1 MGGPHVAS
9 VVCGCGRDDRHD
21 RGDRLVESVAMT
33 TVSSARQ
40 RDEMFML
47 HQGLVRAIAWKT
59 HQRLPRSVEL
69 DDLVAY
75 GQIGLLEAIAA
86 FDATR
91 GRKFTTYAWHR
102 IRGAMLDGLGKM
114 TWFDRAAFEGRQ
126 YERKPTDTDAA
137 AAPPAAQGGAAGS
150 APAAAKAMTAGTV
163 EQPTARRPTRND
175 LDHVT
180 VPGRETDAA
189 EAALH
194 LELVMFL
201 RDLVAALPEKEGGLV
216 RGTFFEGRTLTE
228 AARRVGISTAWAS
241 RLQTRTLADLRV
253 ALERGGYS

>member
-1 MGGPHVAS
+1 
-9 VVCGCGRDDRHD
+9 
-21 RGDRLVESVAMT
+21 MT
-33 TVSSARQ
+33 TASSARQ
-40 RDEMFML
+40 RDEMFTL

-59 HQRLPRSVEL
+59 HQRLPRAVEL

-86 FDATR
+86 FDAAR
-91 GRKFTTYAWHR
+91 SRKFTTYAWYR

-126 YERKPTDTDAA
+126 YERKSSDTAA
-137 AAPPAAQGGAAGS
+137 TATSPMGQGGAAETVT
-150 APAAAKAMTAGTV
+150 PAAATTEKSS
-163 EQPTARRPTRND
+163 ARRPVRND
-175 LDHVT
+175 LENVA
-180 VPGRETDAA
+180 VMSREADAG
-189 EAALH
+189 EASLH

-201 RDLVAALPEKEGGLV
+201 RDLLSALPEKESALL

-241 RLQTRTLADLRV
+241 RLQTRTLADLRI
-253 ALERGGYS
+253 ALERRGYS

>member
-1 MGGPHVAS
+1 
-9 VVCGCGRDDRHD
+9 
-21 RGDRLVESVAMT
+21 MT

-40 RDEMFML
+40 RDEMFTL

-59 HQRLPRSVEL
+59 HQRLPRAVEL

-126 YERKPTDTDAA
+126 YERKPTDA
-137 AAPPAAQGGAAGS
+137 AAPSAPGAAPPS
-150 APAAAKAMTAGTV
+150 AQTAAGVASVSNATDK
-163 EQPTARRPTRND
+163 PPARRPTRTD
-175 LDHVT
+175 LENVN
-180 VPGRETDAA
+180 VMSRETDAG
-189 EAALH
+189 EASLH

-201 RDLVAALPEKEGGLV
+201 RDLLSVLPEKEAALV

-241 RLQTRTLADLRV
+241 RLQTRTLADLRI
-253 ALERGGYS
+253 ALERGGFG

>member
-1 MGGPHVAS
+1 
-9 VVCGCGRDDRHD
+9 
-21 RGDRLVESVAMT
+21 MT

-59 HQRLPRSVEL
+59 HQRLPRGVEL

-91 GRKFTTYAWHR
+91 SRKFTTYAWYR

-126 YERKPTDTDAA
+126 YERKPTDTAATPASPPAEGGPAVPAA
-137 AAPPAAQGGAAGS
+137 ATTPAGGAAKKT
-150 APAAAKAMTAGTV
+150 P
-163 EQPTARRPTRND
+163 ARRPVRND
-175 LDHVT
+175 LENVA
-180 VPGRETDAA
+180 VMSREADAG
-189 EAALH
+189 EASLH

-201 RDLVAALPEKEGGLV
+201 RDLLSALPEKESALL

-228 AARRVGISTAWAS
+228 VARRVGISTAWAS
-241 RLQTRTLADLRV
+241 RLQTRTIADLRI
-253 ALERGGYS
+253 ALERSGFG

>member
-1 MGGPHVAS
+1 
-9 VVCGCGRDDRHD
+9 
-21 RGDRLVESVAMT
+21 
-33 TVSSARQ
+33 
-40 RDEMFML
+40 MFML

-102 IRGAMLDGLGKM
+102 IRGAMLDGMGKM
-114 TWFDRAAFEGRQ
+114 AWFDRVAFEGGR
-126 YERKPTDTDAA
+126 YERKPAATAAPTPSSEAA
-137 AAPPAAQGGAAGS
+137 AGPSPASPGAT
-150 APAAAKAMTAGTV
+150 APAGVAADR
-163 EQPTARRPTRND
+163 PSARRPMRTD
-175 LDHVT
+175 LENVS
-180 VPGRETDAA
+180 VMGRENDAG

-194 LELVMFL
+194 RELILFL
-201 RDLVAALPEKEGGLV
+201 RDLVSALPEKEAALV

-241 RLQTRTLADLRV
+241 RLQTRTLADLRI
-253 ALERGGYS
+253 ALERNGYG

>member
-1 MGGPHVAS
+1 MTKPPPSAAQ
-9 VVCGCGRDDRHD
+9 RDD
-21 RGDRLVESVAMT
+21 T
-33 TVSSARQ
+33 
-40 RDEMFML
+40 FML
-47 HQGLVRAIAWKT
+47 HQGLVRAIAWKM
-59 HQRLPRSVEL
+59 HQRVPRNVDL

-114 TWFDRAAFEGRQ
+114 AWFDRAAYERGD
-126 YERKPTDTDAA
+126 YERKAA
-137 AAPPAAQGGAAGS
+137 AASGTGDAPP
-150 APAAAKAMTAGTV
+150 
-163 EQPTARRPTRND
+163 ARRPAQTDMKPVGVKSRE
-175 LDHVT
+175 LDA
-180 VPGRETDAA
+180 G
-189 EAALH
+189 EASLR

-201 RDLVAALPEKEGGLV
+201 RDLLAALPEKEAILL

-241 RLQTRTLADLRV
+241 RLQTRTLADLRI
-253 ALERGGYS
+253 ALERGGFG

>member
-1 MGGPHVAS
+1 
-9 VVCGCGRDDRHD
+9 
-21 RGDRLVESVAMT
+21 MT
-33 TVSSARQ
+33 KAPSAAQ

-59 HQRLPRSVEL
+59 HQRLPRNVEL

-114 TWFDRAAFEGRQ
+114 AWFDRAA
-126 YERKPTDTDAA
+126 YERGHYERQPAA
-137 AAPPAAQGGAAGS
+137 TSGTGDAPPARHPAQTDLENVTAMSREPDAG
-150 APAAAKAMTAGTV
+150 
-163 EQPTARRPTRND
+163 
-175 LDHVT
+175 
-180 VPGRETDAA
+180 
-189 EAALH
+189 EASLR

-201 RDLVAALPEKEGGLV
+201 RDLLAVLPEKEALLL

-241 RLQTRTLADLRV
+241 RLQTKTLADLRI
-253 ALERGGYS
+253 ALERGGFG

>member
-1 MGGPHVAS
+1 
-9 VVCGCGRDDRHD
+9 
-21 RGDRLVESVAMT
+21 MT
-33 TVSSARQ
+33 AKPSLAP

-59 HQRLPRSVEL
+59 HQRCPRTVEL

-86 FDATR
+86 FDAKR

-114 TWFDRAAFEGRQ
+114 TWFDRATYERGS
-126 YERKPTDTDAA
+126 YERKGAETAVTPASPPVEGGPV
-137 AAPPAAQGGAAGS
+137 APAEAPAPAAGS
-150 APAAAKAMTAGTV
+150 ADKTPV
-163 EQPTARRPTRND
+163 RRLVRND
-175 LDHVT
+175 LDYVT
-180 VPGRETDAA
+180 MLSREADAG
-189 EAALH
+189 EASLH

-201 RDLVAALPEKEGGLV
+201 RDLLATLPDKESALL

-241 RLQTRTLADLRV
+241 RLQTRTLADLRI
-253 ALERGGYS
+253 ALERRGFG

>member
-1 MGGPHVAS
+1 MTS
-9 VVCGCGRDDRHD
+9 VP
-21 RGDRLVESVAMT
+21 
-33 TVSSARQ
+33 SAAQ
-40 RDEMFML
+40 RDQMFML

-126 YERKPTDTDAA
+126 YERKPTDA
-137 AAPPAAQGGAAGS
+137 AAPPAAPGASGTTAASTKTAAGVASASGAADN
-150 APAAAKAMTAGTV
+150 P
-163 EQPTARRPTRND
+163 PARRLARTD
-175 LDHVT
+175 LENVN
-180 VPGRETDAA
+180 VMSRETDAG
-189 EAALH
+189 EASLH

-201 RDLVAALPEKEGGLV
+201 RDLLSALPEKEAALV

-241 RLQTRTLADLRV
+241 RLQTRTLADLRI

>member
-1 MGGPHVAS
+1 
-9 VVCGCGRDDRHD
+9 
-21 RGDRLVESVAMT
+21 MT
-33 TVSSARQ
+33 PGSSAKQ
-40 RDEMFML
+40 RDELFML

-59 HQRLPRSVEL
+59 HQRLPRTVEL

-114 TWFDRAAFEGRQ
+114 NWFDRAAFEGRQ
-126 YERKPTDTDAA
+126 YERTPADTPATAA
-137 AAPPAAQGGAAGS
+137 SPSAHGVAAETVTPPAG
-150 APAAAKAMTAGTV
+150 TAETS
-163 EQPTARRPTRND
+163 PARRRPLRSD
-175 LDHVT
+175 LET
-180 VPGRETDAA
+180 VAVMAREADPG

-194 LELVMFL
+194 LEMVMFL
-201 RDLVAALPEKEGGLV
+201 RDLVASLPEKEAALV

-253 ALERGGYS
+253 ALQRHGFG

>member
-1 MGGPHVAS
+1 MSS
-9 VVCGCGRDDRHD
+9 V
-21 RGDRLVESVAMT
+21 L
-33 TVSSARQ
+33 SAAQ
-40 RDEMFML
+40 RDQMFML

-126 YERKPTDTDAA
+126 YERKPTDA
-137 AAPPAAQGGAAGS
+137 AAPSASGAAPPS
-150 APAAAKAMTAGTV
+150 AQTAAGVASVSSATDK
-163 EQPTARRPTRND
+163 PPARRPARTD
-175 LDHVT
+175 LENVN
-180 VPGRETDAA
+180 VMSRETDAG
-189 EAALH
+189 EASLH

-201 RDLVAALPEKEGGLV
+201 RDLLSVLPEKEAALV

-241 RLQTRTLADLRV
+241 RLQTRTLADLRI
-253 ALERGGYS
+253 ALERGGFG

>member
-1 MGGPHVAS
+1 MT
-9 VVCGCGRDDRHD
+9 
-21 RGDRLVESVAMT
+21 AM
-33 TVSSARQ
+33 SSAKQ

-59 HQRLPRSVEL
+59 HQRLTRVEV

-91 GRKFTTYAWHR
+91 SRKFTTYAWHR

-126 YERKPTDTDAA
+126 YEPKPTDTAA
-137 AAPPAAQGGAAGS
+137 TPASLPAEGGPAVPSAATTPAAGT
-150 APAAAKAMTAGTV
+150 AKKT
-163 EQPTARRPTRND
+163 PTQRPVRND
-175 LDHVT
+175 LENVA
-180 VPGRETDAA
+180 VMSREADAG
-189 EAALH
+189 EASLH
-194 LELVMFL
+194 LELVMSL
-201 RDLVAALPEKEGGLV
+201 RDLLSALPEKESALL

-241 RLQTRTLADLRV
+241 RLQTRTLADLRI
-253 ALERGGYS
+253 ALERRGFG

>member
-1 MGGPHVAS
+1 MTAMAS
-9 VVCGCGRDDRHD
+9 
-21 RGDRLVESVAMT
+21 A
-33 TVSSARQ
+33 AQ

-59 HQRLPRSVEL
+59 HQRLPRTVEL

-114 TWFDRAAFEGRQ
+114 AWFDRAAFEGRQ
-126 YERKPTDTDAA
+126 YERKPTDTATTAASPKAQGAAADAA
-137 AAPPAAQGGAAGS
+137 EKPP
-150 APAAAKAMTAGTV
+150 
-163 EQPTARRPTRND
+163 ARRPTRND
-175 LDHVT
+175 LENVS
-180 VPGRETDAA
+180 VMSREGDAG
-189 EAALH
+189 EASLQ

-201 RDLVAALPEKEGGLV
+201 RDLLSALPEKEAALV

-228 AARRVGISTAWAS
+228 SARRVGISTAWAS
-241 RLQTRTLADLRV
+241 RLQTRTLADLRI

>member
-1 MGGPHVAS
+1 
-9 VVCGCGRDDRHD
+9 
-21 RGDRLVESVAMT
+21 MT
-33 TVSSARQ
+33 PGSSAKQ
-40 RDEMFML
+40 RDELFML

-59 HQRLPRSVEL
+59 HQRLPRTVEL

-126 YERKPTDTDAA
+126 YERTPADTPATAA
-137 AAPPAAQGGAAGS
+137 SPAAQGAAGETRP
-150 APAAAKAMTAGTV
+150 PAAGTGGKS
-163 EQPTARRPTRND
+163 PARRPVRSD
-175 LDHVT
+175 LET
-180 VPGRETDAA
+180 VALMSREADAG

-201 RDLVAALPEKEGGLV
+201 RDLVASLPDKEAALV

-241 RLQTRTLADLRV
+241 RLQTRALADLRI
-253 ALERGGYS
+253 ALERHGFG

>member
-1 MGGPHVAS
+1 
-9 VVCGCGRDDRHD
+9 
-21 RGDRLVESVAMT
+21 MT
-33 TVSSARQ
+33 AARSGAQ
-40 RDEMFML
+40 RDEIFLL

-59 HQRLPRSVEL
+59 HQRVPRNVEL

-75 GQIGLLEAIAA
+75 GQIGLLEAITA

-126 YERKPTDTDAA
+126 YERKPAGTDAA
-137 AAPPAAQGGAAGS
+137 AAPPAAQGTPAGS
-150 APAAAKAMTAGTV
+150 APAATKATTAGAV
-163 EQPTARRPTRND
+163 EQPTTRRPTRND
-175 LDHVT
+175 LDHAT
-180 VPGRETDAA
+180 LKGKETDAA

-201 RDLVAALPEKEGGLV
+201 RDLVAALPEKEGALV
-216 RGTFFEGRTLTE
+216 RGTFYEGRTLTE

-241 RLQTRTLADLRV
+241 RLQTRTLADLRI
-253 ALERGGYS
+253 ALESSGFG

>member
-1 MGGPHVAS
+1 
-9 VVCGCGRDDRHD
+9 
-21 RGDRLVESVAMT
+21 MT
-33 TVSSARQ
+33 TVSSAKQ

-59 HQRLPRSVEL
+59 HQRLPRAVEL

-86 FDATR
+86 FDARR

-126 YERKPTDTDAA
+126 YERKPAGTDAA
-137 AAPPAAQGGAAGS
+137 AAQPAAQGAAAGS
-150 APAAAKAMTAGTV
+150 APAAAKATTAGTV
-163 EQPTARRPTRND
+163 EQPTTRRPTRND

-180 VPGRETDAA
+180 VSGRETDAA

-201 RDLVAALPEKEGGLV
+201 RDLVSALPEKEGALL

-253 ALERGGYS
+253 ALERGGFG

>member
-1 MGGPHVAS
+1 
-9 VVCGCGRDDRHD
+9 
-21 RGDRLVESVAMT
+21 MT
-33 TVSSARQ
+33 AVPSSAQ
-40 RDEMFML
+40 RDQMFML

-102 IRGAMLDGLGKM
+102 IRGAMLDGLGRM

-126 YERKPTDTDAA
+126 YERKPTDTAVAA
-137 AAPPAAQGGAAGS
+137 AAPAAQGGAATLVP
-150 APAAAKAMTAGTV
+150 ATTATPAAVPAEK
-163 EQPTARRPTRND
+163 PSARRPIRND

-180 VPGRETDAA
+180 VTGREADAG

-201 RDLVAALPEKEGGLV
+201 RDLVSALPEKEAALV

-241 RLQTRTLADLRV
+241 RLQTRTLADLRI
-253 ALERGGYS
+253 ALERGGFS